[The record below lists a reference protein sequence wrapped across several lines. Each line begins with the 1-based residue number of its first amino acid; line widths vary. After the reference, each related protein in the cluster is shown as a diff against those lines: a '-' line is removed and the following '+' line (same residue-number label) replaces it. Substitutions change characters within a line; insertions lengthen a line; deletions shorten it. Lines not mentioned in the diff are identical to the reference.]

1 MSVKGDVSSVVF
13 FFFFQAED
21 GIRDKLVTGVQT
33 CALPISE
40 ITVAAIKAVY
50 SGDSNFRS
58 DSTTITQTVNQA
70 SPTVTL
76 TSSLNPATFGQN
88 MSYKAKVDSGTHTPT
103 GSVTFYDGVTSLGTV
118 SLAGDSAQLST
129 STLTGGSHTIKA
141 VYGGSTNFKSDSASV
156 TQTVNQAAPTV
167 TLTSSLNPSTFGQN
181 VTLKAKVDNAS
192 RTPTGSVT
200 FYDGTNSLGSV
211 SLAGDS
217 ALVSS
222 SNLIA
227 GSHLIKA
234 VYGGDANFKSD
245 SAAITQSVTQAF
257 PTVTLASSGSPS
269 TFGQSVT

>member
-88 MSYKAKVDSGTHTPT
+88 VTFKAKVDSGTHTPT
-103 GSVTFYDGVTSLGTV
+103 GSVTFYDGATSLGNA

-141 VYGGSTNFKSDSASV
+141 VYSGSTNFKSDSTSV

-167 TLTSSLNPSTFGQN
+167 TLTSSLNPSTYGQN
-181 VTLKAKVDNAS
+181 VTFKAKVDN
-192 RTPTGSVT
+192 
-200 FYDGTNSLGSV
+200 
-211 SLAGDS
+211 
-217 ALVSS
+217 
-222 SNLIA
+222 
-227 GSHLIKA
+227 
-234 VYGGDANFKSD
+234 
-245 SAAITQSVTQAF
+245 
-257 PTVTLASSGSPS
+257 
-269 TFGQSVT
+269 